1 MDVSSVVLT
10 DAERKAFDKFS
21 QSDKAFLTKDEFKLL
36 IQKKLILDSMN
47 GKSGWF
53 NDLPDYGE
61 CKLSPTGKDL
71 KAYRAQQIRI
81 AKKTDRRYW
90 ITTGIAIIALL
101 KAFMTEISSGLAWLL
116 RLIGQ

>member
-1 MDVSSVVLT
+1 MDISTIVLT

-21 QSDKAFLTKDEFKLL
+21 QSDKAFLTQDEFRLL

-53 NDLPDYGE
+53 DDLPDYGE

-71 KAYRAQQIRI
+71 KAYRAQQSHV
-81 AKKTDRRYW
+81 AKKADRRYW
-90 ITTGIAIIALL
+90 ITTGIAIIALI
-101 KAFMTEISSGLAWLL
+101 KAFMPEISAGLAWLL
-116 RLIGQ
+116 RL